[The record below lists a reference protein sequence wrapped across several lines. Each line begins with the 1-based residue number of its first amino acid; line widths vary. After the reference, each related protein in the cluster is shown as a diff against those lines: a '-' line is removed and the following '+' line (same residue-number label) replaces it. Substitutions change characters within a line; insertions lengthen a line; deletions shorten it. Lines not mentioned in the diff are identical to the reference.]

1 MAAEFLMSNASKPGP
16 WWQAVVAKHRV
27 PSALKA
33 SWQLINTLGSYL
45 LVWVLYHYALPLSWW
60 LVPPL
65 VVLGAGLLVRT
76 FIIFHDCGHGSF
88 FASRF
93 ANDFWGCLCGVLTF
107 TPYYQWRAEHA
118 IHHGTAGDLDRR
130 GKGDVWTMTVREYLA
145 ASRYRRFAYRLAR
158 NPCVLLIVS
167 PLVLFL
173 VLQRFPDARDDVRER
188 HSVWWTNLA
197 VLLAG
202 TAVSIAIGV
211 WPYLVFQ
218 LAILMLAGSAGVWL
232 FYVQHQFEGAYWER
246 GERWDFT
253 VAALKGSS
261 YFKLPRILQWFSG
274 NIGFHHI
281 HHLGPR
287 IPNYN
292 LERCHRSEPMFRN
305 VQPMTFGASLGTL
318 GLRLWDETSQ
328 RLVGFRSLRPVL
340 SAHRRTR
347 RS

>member
-1 MAAEFLMSNASKPGP
+1 MSPQAQSPPPPQGPAS
-16 WWQAVVAKHRV
+16 WQAIIARHRR
-27 PSALKA
+27 PDAWKA
-33 SWQLINTLGSYL
+33 SWQLINSLGSYL
-45 LVWVLYHYALPLSWW
+45 LVWVLYHYSLSISWW

-65 VVLGAGLLVRT
+65 VLLGAGFLVRT

-93 ANDFWGCLCGVLTF
+93 ANDLWGCLCGVLTF
-107 TPYYQWRAEHA
+107 TPYYHWRDEHA

-130 GKGDVWTMTVREYLA
+130 GAGDVWTMTVREYLA
-145 ASRYRRFAYRLAR
+145 ASRWRRFAYRLAR
-158 NPCVLLIVS
+158 NPLVLFIVS

-173 VLQRFPDARDDVRER
+173 ILQRFPDRKTGRRER
-188 HSVWWTNLA
+188 HSVWWMNVALLLVGA
-197 VLLAG
+197 AASMVLGL
-202 TAVSIAIGV
+202 

-218 LAILMLAGSAGVWL
+218 LAILTVAGSAGVWL

-246 GERWDFT
+246 GEHWDYT

-292 LERCHRSEPMFRN
+292 LERCHRSEPLFQQVR
-305 VQPMTFGASLGTL
+305 PLTLPESLGTL
-318 GLRLWDETSQ
+318 GLRLWDESAK
-328 RLVGFRSLRPVL
+328 RLVGFASLRPAS
-340 SAHRRTR
+340 SARSRTR